1 MRLQAA
7 ALALVLT
14 ALALCAAAAQ
24 AQGGAR
30 DAIAEA
36 YRCIVKLHEAGGN
49 VTALVERLNYAIDV
63 AGENPEEAARI
74 AFEIVREY
82 PRLVAEAVAER
93 NRWYA
98 ALAAACCAAG
108 VAGYL
113 CYRYLPAA
121 IWTLWLRMRRGD
133 VVVVR
138 RERAARKSMYAS
150 EEVRAVALAVV
161 VVLVVFAVAQAYM
174 AGRVVEPFSELA
186 LLGRRMKIAD
196 YPRELVVGEPALFY
210 VYVGNHMGY
219 PVYYQVRVIIGN
231 RSTPIDPAPLPP
243 VLTRERVL
251 LHNETWIFPVTL
263 VFNRTGTNIRV
274 LVELWIYNLT
284 TGKFQYHHRW
294 TQLWINVTSPP

>member
-1 MRLQAA
+1 MRPQAA

-49 VTALVERLNYAIDV
+49 VTALVERLNHAIDV
-63 AGENPEEAARI
+63 AGENPGEAARI
-74 AFEIVREY
+74 ASEIVREY

-150 EEVRAVALAVV
+150 EEVRAVALAGAAAQRD
-161 VVLVVFAVAQAYM
+161 LDIPRHARLQQDRDQHQDTRRAVDIQPDDRQVPVSPQVDSAVDQ
-174 AGRVVEPFSELA
+174 R
-186 LLGRRMKIAD
+186 D
-196 YPRELVVGEPALFY
+196 QPAL
-210 VYVGNHMGY
+210 N
-219 PVYYQVRVIIGN
+219 
-231 RSTPIDPAPLPP
+231 S
-243 VLTRERVL
+243 
-251 LHNETWIFPVTL
+251 
-263 VFNRTGTNIRV
+263 
-274 LVELWIYNLT
+274 
-284 TGKFQYHHRW
+284 
-294 TQLWINVTSPP
+294 